1 MTCFE
6 EKLRTYASLIV
17 RFGVNIQKGQEMVL
31 RCPAEAYQFGR
42 MLTEEAYKAGA
53 KEVIVQ
59 WRDSVERRLWYDH
72 APTEVMENFP
82 EWKAA
87 SLNDYAQ
94 SGAAFVTVVS
104 DDPEIF
110 KGVDDA
116 KMRAA
121 SKASNEACKYFY
133 KRMMASEIQ
142 WNVAAVPNEAWALKV
157 FPELDAVQAVEK
169 LWDAIFRAV
178 HITDDTDAVKA
189 WEQLDETLS
198 HRCHVLNQ
206 YAFDRL
212 IYKNSLGTDFTVGLV
227 QNHIWE
233 GGSEF
238 SGSGVRFFANMP
250 TEEIFTMPDCRRA
263 EGTLKA
269 SMPLCYDGTLIHDFS
284 ITFHEGKVTEF
295 SAAEGQEVLQ
305 RIIETDEG
313 AGRLGEVALVPYHSP
328 ISQMGLLF
336 YETLFDENASC
347 HFALG
352 ASYPTTVKDGASM
365 NSEQLTQIGGND
377 SAAHVDFMVGTQD
390 LEITGITKDGKEVAV
405 FKNGDWCLD

>member
-1 MTCFE
+1 MVCFE
-6 EKLRTYASLIV
+6 EKLRTYAALIV

-42 MLTEEAYKAGA
+42 LLTEEAYKAGA

-59 WRDSVERRLWYDH
+59 WRDSVERRLWYDY
-72 APTEVMENFP
+72 APMEVMENFP
-82 EWKAA
+82 AWKAA
-87 SLNDYAQ
+87 SLNDYAK

-121 SKASNEACKYFY
+121 SKASNQACKYFY

-142 WNVAAVPNEAWALKV
+142 WNVAAVPNEAWAVKV
-157 FPELDAVQAVEK
+157 FPELDAGQAVEK
-169 LWDAIFRAV
+169 LWDAIFKAV
-178 HITDDTDAVKA
+178 HMTDDGDAVKA

-198 HRCHVLNQ
+198 HRCRVLNS
-206 YAFDRL
+206 YKFDRL
-212 IYKNSLGTDFTVGLV
+212 VYKNSLGTDFTVGLV
-227 QNHIWE
+227 KNHIWE
-233 GGSEF
+233 GGSEL
-238 SGSGVRFFANMP
+238 SGDGVRFFANMP

-269 SMPLCYDGTLIHDFS
+269 SMPLCYDGTLIRDFS
-284 ITFHEGKVTEF
+284 ITFHDGVVTDF
-295 SAAEGQEVLQ
+295 SAAEGREVLQ

-313 AGRLGEVALVPYHSP
+313 AKRLGEAALVPYHSP

-336 YETLFDENASC
+336 YETLFDENAAC

-365 NSEQLTQIGGND
+365 SSEQLAQIGGND
-377 SAAHVDFMVGTQD
+377 SAAHVDFMVGTPD
-390 LEITGITKDGKEVAV
+390 LEITGITGDGTEVPV
-405 FKNGDWCLD
+405 FRSGDWCLD

>member
-72 APTEVMENFP
+72 APMEVMENFP

-133 KRMMASEIQ
+133 KRMMAS
-142 WNVAAVPNEAWALKV
+142 
-157 FPELDAVQAVEK
+157 
-169 LWDAIFRAV
+169 
-178 HITDDTDAVKA
+178 
-189 WEQLDETLS
+189 
-198 HRCHVLNQ
+198 
-206 YAFDRL
+206 
-212 IYKNSLGTDFTVGLV
+212 
-227 QNHIWE
+227 
-233 GGSEF
+233 
-238 SGSGVRFFANMP
+238 
-250 TEEIFTMPDCRRA
+250 
-263 EGTLKA
+263 
-269 SMPLCYDGTLIHDFS
+269 
-284 ITFHEGKVTEF
+284 
-295 SAAEGQEVLQ
+295 
-305 RIIETDEG
+305 
-313 AGRLGEVALVPYHSP
+313 
-328 ISQMGLLF
+328 
-336 YETLFDENASC
+336 
-347 HFALG
+347 
-352 ASYPTTVKDGASM
+352 
-365 NSEQLTQIGGND
+365 
-377 SAAHVDFMVGTQD
+377 
-390 LEITGITKDGKEVAV
+390 
-405 FKNGDWCLD
+405 